1 MAESATSVG
10 SLTFFGLFAMSA
22 FALFYASPARR
33 ARPTESAVPGHRPT
47 CLFSG
52 SRGITAPAPA
62 CPLHPQTSY
71 WLGDANEMVAIN
83 TILIIVNGRPPGT
96 PSPRRMPELFAGKGG
111 ELAACS
117 SKRSVNHLHDWL
129 SRRRRR
135 ESYA

>member
-22 FALFYASPARR
+22 FALFYASPAR
-33 ARPTESAVPGHRPT
+33 ARPAESAVPRHRPT
-47 CLFSG
+47 CLFGG

-83 TILIIVNGRPPGT
+83 TILIIVNGGPSAPSDRAPGGT
-96 PSPRRMPELFAGKGG
+96 FRRK
-111 ELAACS
+111 
-117 SKRSVNHLHDWL
+117 
-129 SRRRRR
+129 RRRT
-135 ESYA
+135 